1 MRRKTLILAAIC
13 LSILPEMAF
22 AQAVYIGSSDTSSVS
37 LEVRTV
43 RKKSGFIQ
51 AWVEYNDL
59 NFTPKA
65 TSSKALMRFRCEEED
80 IAIASTVR
88 YSKSNGTGEV
98 VSSVNHD
105 FPSYSPAVPDSIGES
120 ILRFVCAYH
129 AGEAWTAEV
138 VQSAID
144 AEAAAKS
151 AAAAAD
157 AAMEGPRDV
166 RNKINKTP

>member
-1 MRRKTLILAAIC
+1 MVL
-13 LSILPEMAF
+13 
-22 AQAVYIGSSDTSSVS
+22 AQAVYIGSSDTNSVS
-37 LEVRTV
+37 LEVRTI

-88 YSKSNGTGEV
+88 YSKPNGMGEV
-98 VSSVNHD
+98 ISSVNHD

-120 ILRFVCAYH
+120 ILGFVCAYQ
-129 AGEAWTAEV
+129 AGEPWAIEA
-138 VQSAID
+138 VQSAAD
-144 AEAAAKS
+144 AEVAAKS

-157 AAMEGPRDV
+157 AAMEGARDV
-166 RNKINKTP
+166 GNKTNKTP